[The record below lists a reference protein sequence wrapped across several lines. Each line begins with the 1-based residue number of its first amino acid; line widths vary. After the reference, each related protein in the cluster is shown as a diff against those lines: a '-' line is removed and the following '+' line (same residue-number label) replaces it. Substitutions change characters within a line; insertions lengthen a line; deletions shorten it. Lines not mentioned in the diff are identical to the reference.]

1 MSRIKIK
8 RYFQGNCELT
18 LNCEETEFGARR
30 EREREKS
37 GVNQLVCYNASIT
50 TRKNFSREIRR
61 FTMFDLPRWYFVST
75 ARVSISVANLPR
87 QLTYATSQIDF
98 EVAMRRGEVEDRC
111 LYLRNR
117 EVRGACFITTQITV
131 KLPALCN
138 EPLGGSL
145 VTMLRTRI
153 IKATNKISLLFMSG
167 GKTSVV
173 FLQKRE
179 FFSITRRYALLS
191 LAVDHCD
198 RTNCR

>member
-1 MSRIKIK
+1 MI
-8 RYFQGNCELT
+8 L
-18 LNCEETEFGARR
+18 
-30 EREREKS
+30 
-37 GVNQLVCYNASIT
+37 
-50 TRKNFSREIRR
+50 R
-61 FTMFDLPRWYFVST
+61 FDCTGFD
-75 ARVSISVANLPR
+75 IVANLPR

-117 EVRGACFITTQITV
+117 EVRGACLITTQITV

-191 LAVDHCD
+191 LTVDNFALIAGSLLRQRFTNEHAFD
-198 RTNCR
+198 RGNIFFMEISLGDRDKRPLLLGWCRIAKRRVFFYELPPLK